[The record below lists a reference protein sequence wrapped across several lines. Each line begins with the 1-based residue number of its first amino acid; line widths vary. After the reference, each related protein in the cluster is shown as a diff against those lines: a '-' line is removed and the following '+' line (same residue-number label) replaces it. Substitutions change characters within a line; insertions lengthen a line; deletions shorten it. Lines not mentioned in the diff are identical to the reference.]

1 MRNKKAFT
9 LIELLVV
16 IAIIGLLSSIVLV
29 SVNKAR
35 EKARI
40 AKAQQFDQN
49 VHNALGAY
57 AIGIWSFNEGAG
69 SVAHDTSG
77 FGNDVNVSGAWV
89 DGIQGKAFQF
99 RGSGWVATNFGK
111 GIGEGVTYSFW
122 FRLPDTSD
130 TQGTFVCTQD
140 VSDSSLEDNL
150 VQTSSSYG
158 DKGCSG
164 NWLTSKFYIK
174 DTKWHHFLFSHSTK
188 TKVCL
193 DGDCDILGDSTSNIP
208 DISHIE
214 FNGGCGCGWGNFS
227 QGIIIDELKIYSEAL
242 Q

>member
-16 IAIIGLLSSIVLV
+16 IAIIGLLSSIILV

-69 SVAHDTSG
+69 
-77 FGNDVNVSGAWV
+77 
-89 DGIQGKAFQF
+89 
-99 RGSGWVATNFGK
+99 
-111 GIGEGVTYSFW
+111 
-122 FRLPDTSD
+122 
-130 TQGTFVCTQD
+130 
-140 VSDSSLEDNL
+140 
-150 VQTSSSYG
+150 
-158 DKGCSG
+158 
-164 NWLTSKFYIK
+164 
-174 DTKWHHFLFSHSTK
+174 
-188 TKVCL
+188 KVCL

-208 DISHIE
+208 DISRIE
-214 FNGGCGCGWGNFS
+214 FNGGCGCGQSNFS